1 MGEWGVEVPANLTW
15 IKIHSFISSAR
26 KGIVGNSYKLLHYL
40 KSVRILMKQSFFA
53 GLTDT
58 SYRSFGPKMSG
69 NSFEPCFNMPSST
82 P

>member
-40 KSVRILMKQSFFA
+40 KLVRRLRKQSFFA

-58 SYRSFGPKMSG
+58 STEKFRPKDVKE
-69 NSFEPCFNMPSST
+69 FI
-82 P
+82 